1 MKAEEGPG
9 GRGNYMLPQLTGGG
23 KQVGGKQVGGK
34 VREERTTEK
43 NKVKAEEG
51 PGGRGRSVSL
61 IVGVLSVG
69 LVSLCSRRSHSS

>member
-1 MKAEEGPG
+1 
-9 GRGNYMLPQLTGGG
+9 MLPQLTGGG

-34 VREERTTEK
+34 VREEGTTEK
-43 NKVKAEEG
+43 KVKAEEG